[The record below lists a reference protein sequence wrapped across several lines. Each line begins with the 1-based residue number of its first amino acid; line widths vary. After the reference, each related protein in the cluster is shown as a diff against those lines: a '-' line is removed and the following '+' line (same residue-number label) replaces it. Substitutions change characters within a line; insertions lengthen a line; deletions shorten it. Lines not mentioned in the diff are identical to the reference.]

1 MFIRSLCIQKQKTTF
16 IKCYQLTV
24 FFFRGLI
31 FCIKFLKMNKGSIF
45 FIMANIAFLVEGKK
59 REKAIGFDP
68 HSHCFLGNYFGYWRN
83 GTYRRSHL

>member
-1 MFIRSLCIQKQKTTF
+1 
-16 IKCYQLTV
+16 
-24 FFFRGLI
+24 
-31 FCIKFLKMNKGSIF
+31 MNKGSIF